1 MGLRRKSKRRMKT
14 NKTRS
19 NKIRGGKTRG
29 KSKGKVSLSLA
40 GRKN

>member
-1 MGLRRKSKRRMKT
+1 MKT